1 MKEQTLNTPIRT
13 ERSPIKLEDN
23 SGVANLSSPASL
35 KRSVSPPPINPR
47 RQANRNSEAD
57 SRLTTIS
64 TTKSDTAQVEAGEV
78 DIEDHVSFFSS
89 KLLAATRPQVES
101 QPRLSHS
108 NWLALYH
115 RNLHDRGHH
124 FVVHQHDHPI
134 AGTHYDLRLQCN
146 TTSSISFALPYGL
159 PGDPNSRKLNR
170 YAIETRVH
178 NLWNHL
184 IETASHETGTML
196 LWDTGEYEIIPYD
209 TSNKNASGGEAT
221 ATEGSESD
229 TDSELV
235 AKKEAESEP
244 QKLHR
249 AFQNRKIKLRLNG
262 TRLPKDYTISIRLRE
277 DNNRVR
283 QPNPPSFKRRRT
295 TSTSKTPSNPRVK
308 RESQVREIRTT
319 SESSNPP
326 SPSADI
332 DGHDTFLHSA
342 PSPTGTSSDSLEH
355 SLKWRKP
362 PKLKRNVS
370 SLLRTASP
378 PPPRRGN
385 SITHAQ
391 SQPPLTP
398 TLSNSVAQ
406 PESQVQIPRPG
417 FSAYTRSAALTSP
430 VTPSTALSAEN
441 PSLRE
446 LDDSTAETAEDI
458 TIRRSNA
465 YPGASNSI
473 NSIHQRKWFLSL
485 DRAACGFRPTS
496 EFAFGRRVWERPR
509 LTSTDANRK
518 GKGDA
523 GGFKPFY
530 VRGREVET
538 SILTGR
544 LGADVASDE
553 GLVGYKPRGGWKG
566 ITD

>member
-1 MKEQTLNTPIRT
+1 MKEQTPNTPTRT
-13 ERSPIKLEDN
+13 EHSPIKLESK
-23 SGVANLSSPASL
+23 SGVVNLSSPASL

-47 RQANRNSEAD
+47 RQRNCKSKAD
-57 SRLTTIS
+57 SGLTTKL

-78 DIEDHVSFFSS
+78 DLEDHVSFFSS

-115 RNLHDRGHH
+115 RNQHERGHH

-146 TTSSISFALPYGL
+146 ATSSISFALPYGL
-159 PGDPNSRKLNR
+159 PGDPNSRRLNR

-184 IETASHETGTML
+184 IETASYETGTML
-196 LWDTGEYEIIPYD
+196 LWDTGEYEVIPYD
-209 TSNKNASGGEAT
+209 TSNKNTSAGEAT
-221 ATEGSESD
+221 ASEGSESD
-229 TDSELV
+229 TDNDLV
-235 AKKEAESEP
+235 AKGEAESEP

-262 TRLPKDYTISIRLRE
+262 TRLPKDYTISIRLLG
-277 DNNRVR
+277 DNNRVG
-283 QPNPPSFKRRRT
+283 QPNAPGFKRRRT
-295 TSTSKTPSNPRVK
+295 ISTSNTSSNPRVK
-308 RESQVREIRTT
+308 RKSQVAEMET
-319 SESSNPP
+319 SSDSSRPP
-326 SPSADI
+326 SPAAEIESN
-332 DGHDTFLHSA
+332 GTSLHGA

-355 SLKWRKP
+355 SLRRKKS

-378 PPPRRGN
+378 PPPRRSN
-385 SITHAQ
+385 STTHAQ

-398 TLSNSVAQ
+398 TLSNPIAQ
-406 PESQVQIPRPG
+406 PESQVQVLRPSS
-417 FSAYTRSAALTSP
+417 SAYTYSPAPTNP
-430 VTPSTALSAEN
+430 VTPGIALSAGN
-441 PSLRE
+441 PSLRQP
-446 LDDSTAETAEDI
+446 DDSTAETTDEIA
-458 TIRRSNA
+458 IRRSNA

-485 DRAACGFRPTS
+485 DRAACGFRPTH

-509 LTSTDANRK
+509 LTSTDATRK
-518 GKGDA
+518 GKGDV
-523 GGFKPFY
+523 GGFEPFY

-538 SILTGR
+538 SVLTGR

-553 GLVGYKPRGGWKG
+553 GLIGYKPRGGWKG